1 MMKSRAATEVCNLET
16 TYVFSKCI
24 VDLYFVFID
33 IGVIDILFIKLK
45 A

>member
-16 TYVFSKCI
+16 TCFSKCL
-24 VDLYFVFID
+24 VDSYFVFMD